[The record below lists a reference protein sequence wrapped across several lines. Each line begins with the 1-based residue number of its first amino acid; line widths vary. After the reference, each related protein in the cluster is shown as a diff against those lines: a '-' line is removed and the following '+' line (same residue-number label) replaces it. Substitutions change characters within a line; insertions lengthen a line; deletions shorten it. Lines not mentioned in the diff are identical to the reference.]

1 MKELQRWSSTK
12 IGEIKAQLLMAHEL
26 ILQLDIMQ
34 ESRGLTDDEAGLR
47 RRMKMR
53 CLGLSSL
60 ERTMARQRSWVRQLA
75 EGDDN
80 TSYFHLIARGRK
92 RQNYI
97 PSLMVDGHTVADH
110 AGMEQALHDHFAG
123 VFGTPATPQFTLN
136 FEALGIQALDL
147 NELEANITDE
157 EVWAAIKAMPSD
169 KARGPDGFTGAFYK
183 AACSVI
189 KPEVMAAVQAF
200 VTADDRSM
208 ARLNNALIVLLP
220 KKIGAMFF

>member
-1 MKELQRWSSTK
+1 
-12 IGEIKAQLLMAHEL
+12 
-26 ILQLDIMQ
+26 
-34 ESRGLTDDEAGLR
+34 
-47 RRMKMR
+47 
-53 CLGLSSL
+53 
-60 ERTMARQRSWVRQLA
+60 
-75 EGDDN
+75 
-80 TSYFHLIARGRK
+80 
-92 RQNYI
+92 
-97 PSLMVDGHTVADH
+97 MVDGHTVADH

-169 KARGPDGFTGAFYK
+169 KAPGPDGFTGAFYK

-220 KKIGAMFF
+220 KKIGAMFFFKDPVARLYINKTEESLQPRSAAHCGRQLQGSLRALANYSQNYFQQREV